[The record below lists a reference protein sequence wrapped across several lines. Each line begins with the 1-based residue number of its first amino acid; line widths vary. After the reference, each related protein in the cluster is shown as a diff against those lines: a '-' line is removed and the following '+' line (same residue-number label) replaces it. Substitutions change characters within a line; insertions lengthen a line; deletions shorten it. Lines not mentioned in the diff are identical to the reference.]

1 MMRKIVFSA
10 VVILLG
16 ILSASCSS
24 TPHENFKNFMQ
35 NDIGKSADDPNVLI
49 VRYSESEDVINGTI
63 LPNGNTEV
71 GLVIR
76 ASPPYKEGCTAF
88 FEIDKETNIITNWRY
103 EGSEKG
109 CVIMP

>member
-1 MMRKIVFSA
+1 MRKIVFSA

-16 ILSASCSS
+16 MLSASCSS

-49 VRYSESEDVINGTI
+49 VRYSEDIVNNKT

-71 GLVIR
+71 EFLIR

-88 FEIDKETNIITNWRY
+88 FEIDKTTNIIINWRY
-103 EGSEKG
+103 EGSEEG

>member
-16 ILSASCSS
+16 MLSVSCSS

-49 VRYSESEDVINGTI
+49 VRYSEDIVNNKI

-71 GLVIR
+71 EFLIR
-76 ASPPYKEGCTAF
+76 VSPPYKESCTAF
-88 FEIDKETNIITNWRY
+88 FEIDKTTNIIINWRY
-103 EGSEKG
+103 EGSEEG